1 MIAVDSN
8 ILVYAHRIDS
18 PWYAHAYQVVAE
30 LAEGESPWAIPWP
43 CIVEFLGVATNPR
56 IYQPPSR
63 LHEALEQVRS
73 WLESPSLV
81 LLSESTGFFPTLATT
96 LNQAG
101 VVGARV
107 HDARIAA
114 LCIHHG
120 VTTLYTADRDF
131 SRFARLHTRNPLVG
145 GE

>member
-1 MIAVDSN
+1 M
-8 ILVYAHRIDS
+8 
-18 PWYAHAYQVVAE
+18 AE
-30 LAEGESPWAIPWP
+30 LVEGRSAWAIPWH
-43 CIVEFLGVATNPR
+43 CIIEFIAMVTHPR

-63 LHEALEQVRS
+63 LNVALEQVRS

-81 LLSESTGFFPTLATT
+81 LLSEMTGFFPTLATT
-96 LNQAG
+96 LSQAG
-101 VVGARV
+101 VVGPRV